1 LCEETVQTMNA
12 PESSDPLRRTLAAWR
27 VQPPADPN
35 FRAEV
40 WRRIGAGEAAG
51 PLPWASY
58 ARRHLPG
65 VTAALLVAVAAGA
78 VGGQERA
85 RARAA
90 ADSARLAAAYVDGL
104 DARSEKVQA
113 GAKK

>member
-1 LCEETVQTMNA
+1 MTT
-12 PESSDPLRRTLAAWR
+12 PESPDPLRRTLAAWR
-27 VQPPADPN
+27 VQPPAEPN

-40 WRRIGAGEAAG
+40 WRRIEAG
-51 PLPWASY
+51 PVPWASY

-65 VTAALLVAVAAGA
+65 VTAVLLVAVAAGA

-90 ADSARLAAAYVDGL
+90 ADSARLAAAYVEGL
-104 DARSEKVQA
+104 DARSEKVQT
-113 GAKK
+113 GIKK

>member
-1 LCEETVQTMNA
+1 MNA
-12 PESSDPLRRTLAAWR
+12 PDSPDPLQRTLARWP
-27 VQPPADPN
+27 VQPPANPN

-40 WRRIGAGEAAG
+40 WRRIEAAEAAG

-65 VTAALLVAVAAGA
+65 VTAALVVAVAAGA

-90 ADSARLAAAYVDGL
+90 ADSARLAAAYVEGL

-113 GAKK
+113 GAKR